1 MDKQITLKD
10 IALFDKD
17 TEDRDSSSVLRHA
30 IAKNGIANS
39 MIDESVVKGLKN
51 YFSIDLNAGNVTNQ
65 KRSGRCWMF
74 AGLNVLRT
82 ILIKEFNV
90 ADFELSQAYLQFYD
104 KLEKCNFVLE
114 RAIELA
120 DEPIDSRLNVFLIDS
135 GIGDGGHFVMFTNL
149 VKKYGVVPHCEMP
162 DLATSE
168 ETSTLNV
175 ILQDYVNHAIKELR
189 DAKRSGAKDDVLNT
203 MKEGYLNDIYRVL
216 SLSLGKSV
224 ENFTLEY
231 KDKDNKYHRIENLN
245 PHSFYDEYIKKD
257 LDEYIC
263 LSDAPIEGMDLY
275 QKYTSHYVNN
285 VEGGDP
291 IIFFNVPTHVLKD
304 ASVASMKNGEPV
316 WFASDVSSQS
326 LRKEGLLASGLLK
339 GKELFSLKYKTDKSE
354 RATYRSSFCNHAMTL
369 TGVNILDDNTT
380 ERWKVENSWGEEN
393 GKKGY
398 FIMSDKWFDDYVY
411 QVFVRREYVDPEVL
425 KKYDESTVKE
435 QSVFNTLWATMK

>member
-39 MIDESVVKGLKN
+39 MIDENVVKGLKN
-51 YFSIDLNAGNVTNQ
+51 YFSIDLNTGNVTNQ

-149 VKKYGVVPHCEMP
+149 VKKYGVVPHSEMP

-168 ETSTLNV
+168 DTSTLNV

-216 SLSLGKSV
+216 SLSLGKPV

-285 VEGGDP
+285 VEDGDP
-291 IIFFNVPTHVLKD
+291 IIFFNVPTQVLKD

-339 GKELFSLKYKTDKSE
+339 GKELFALKYKTDKCE

-425 KKYDESTVKE
+425 KKYDESTVIE